1 MHPTTL
7 GGLGFSGIGFPLKA
21 PSGLQA
27 GVHHHFRPGELAE
40 LHQHG
45 HLQENNPQTRNPLS
59 PEIPTTLSPAP
70 YTPELKRYLSITITV
85 TITTTITITITS
97 TITITITI
105 TTTITITIT
114 ITFTITIRSVFGI
127 KQKSLQKI
135 GYGLHKAYSTLRN
148 RQISTPKLLTHSP

>member
-45 HLQENNPQTRNPLS
+45 PLQENNPHTRNPLS

-97 TITITITI
+97 TITIT
-105 TTTITITIT
+105 TTITITIT
-114 ITFTITIRSVFGI
+114 ITFTITILSVFGI